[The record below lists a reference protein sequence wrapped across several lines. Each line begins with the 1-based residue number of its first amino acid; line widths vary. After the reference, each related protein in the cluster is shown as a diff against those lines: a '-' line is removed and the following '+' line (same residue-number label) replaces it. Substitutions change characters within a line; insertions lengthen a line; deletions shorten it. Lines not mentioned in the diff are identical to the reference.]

1 MDSGEKIR
9 YISQENPSSQVV
21 GTFVKAIR
29 DHGQSPVSA
38 KESYE
43 AMRVVSA
50 IEESARTGAF
60 INL

>member
-1 MDSGEKIR
+1 MDSGEKVR

-21 GTFVKAIR
+21 STFVKAIQ
-29 DHGQSPVSA
+29 DHGPSPVPA

-50 IEESARTGAF
+50 IEESARTGGF
-60 INL
+60 VNL